1 MGSFLGHFLAFC
13 GIIFGTLSMGTI
25 LVGSFLGH
33 LNNSSFLGSFLPNIY
48 MCNFVVTFLPNFKF
62 CFIRSFWDNL
72 SNKLCIF
79 VVYLKTSAYLYSW
92 KYWVTPYGLFSTSN
106 QRNPIFLT
114 IDSL

>member
-48 MCNFVVTFLPNFKF
+48 MYNFVMTFYPTSNF
-62 CFIRSFWDNL
+62 
-72 SNKLCIF
+72 
-79 VVYLKTSAYLYSW
+79 V
-92 KYWVTPYGLFSTSN
+92 LFS
-106 QRNPIFLT
+106 RFGRFIK
-114 IDSL
+114 